1 MGVLGGFTRPIGL
14 LRLPVSTLTAL
25 SLDET
30 PGWSF
35 LPATRPGGTR
45 APAFDGTRDR
55 LFAFAGNNLTGAWV
69 LEGDRPA
76 QLAALVLDL
85 REHGK
90 SQVTVLGSPVLD
102 VATIDPASVSFAG
115 APALADRRPARL
127 SLRDVDGDGWLDRE
141 FRFDAD
147 RITLAPV
154 VRLDGRTGAG
164 IAIVGYGRVG
174 AEATGRMAD
183 LDRSPIA
190 THGDPDAPIDAVRPL
205 AVFATGV
212 GMLGVD
218 LPSAARVELE
228 IFAVNGRR
236 IVRRDLGQLGAG
248 RSELQVGA
256 GLAMGVYFARV
267 HAGTESSTSKVLII
281 P

>member
-1 MGVLGGFTRPIGL
+1 M
-14 LRLPVSTLTAL
+14 
-25 SLDET
+25 
-30 PGWSF
+30 
-35 LPATRPGGTR
+35 
-45 APAFDGTRDR
+45 
-55 LFAFAGNNLTGAWV
+55 
-69 LEGDRPA
+69 
-76 QLAALVLDL
+76 
-85 REHGK
+85 
-90 SQVTVLGSPVLD
+90 
-102 VATIDPASVSFAG
+102 
-115 APALADRRPARL
+115 
-127 SLRDVDGDGWLDRE
+127 RDVDGDGWLDRE

-164 IAIVGYGRVG
+164 IQIVGYGRVG
-174 AEATGRMAD
+174 AEAAGRMAGAD
-183 LDRSPIA
+183 LDRTPIA
-190 THGDPDAPIDAVRPL
+190 THGDPDAPIDTVRPL
-205 AVFATGV
+205 AVFATGI
-212 GMLGVD
+212 GRLGVD